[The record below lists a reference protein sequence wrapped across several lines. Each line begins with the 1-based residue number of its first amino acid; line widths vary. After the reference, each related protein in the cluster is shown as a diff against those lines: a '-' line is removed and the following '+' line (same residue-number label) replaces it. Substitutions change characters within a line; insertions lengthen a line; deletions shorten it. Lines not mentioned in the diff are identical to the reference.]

1 MPASVLLGP
10 AGFGDDIAV
19 ADAVPAS
26 SAESATGLSILVAD
40 EDAEALR
47 STARVLVDLGHT
59 VAAYA
64 VTIGEAANR
73 IAEEDP
79 DASVVAVHRDL
90 DHALDLIDELSE
102 AARGP
107 VVAIVERGGVGRDFL
122 ARAAARGID
131 GFARSEDPGEVQG
144 AIELAVRRHRQ
155 EAELTAQVTQLE
167 SALERRGV
175 IERAKGILM
184 ERHGIDE
191 RAAFAML
198 RDHAR
203 NRGRRVVD
211 IAAAVVEGHPLLPR
225 REAAD

>member
-1 MPASVLLGP
+1 VTDAAPAQATDAIA
-10 AGFGDDIAV
+10 AGLTV
-19 ADAVPAS
+19 
-26 SAESATGLSILVAD
+26 LVAD

-47 STARVLVDLGHT
+47 STARVLGTLGHR

-64 VTIGEAANR
+64 VSVTQAAER

-79 DASVVAVHRDL
+79 DVSVVAVHDDL
-90 DHALDLIDELSE
+90 EHALDLIDELSE
-102 AARGP
+102 SARGP
-107 VVAIVERGGVGRDFL
+107 VVAVVEGARGDFL

-144 AIELAVRRHRQ
+144 AIEVAMRRHRQ
-155 EAELTAQVTQLE
+155 EADLAAQVTQLE
-167 SALERRGV
+167 TALERRSV

-191 RAAFAML
+191 RAAFSML

-203 NRGRRVVD
+203 GRGRKVVD
-211 IAAAVVEGHPLLPR
+211 VAASLVEGHPLLPR
-225 REAAD
+225 HRQD